1 MVLQLAS
8 NADGTRPL
16 LLPEDPSSY
25 EDRDILTYDEAMA
38 SKSPQPYITAEINAS
53 AFTEDLAV
61 FIVGRPD
68 QKLNDRSETYKNG
81 PLSPNTYYAVFLR
94 AFWSVSPQVKIIIPV
109 HVYIVC
115 IRPKKTIL
123 CRPNETTVTAYRV
136 LGVITLKV

>member
-25 EDRDILTYDEAMA
+25 EERDILTYDEAMA
-38 SKSPQPYITAEINAS
+38 SKSPQPYITAEIKAS
-53 AFTEDLAV
+53 AFTEDLTV

-81 PLSPNTYYAVFLR
+81 PLSPSTYYAVFLR
-94 AFWSVSPQVKIIIPV
+94 AFWSVSPQVKIIIPT
-109 HVYIVC
+109 C
-115 IRPKKTIL
+115 TL
-123 CRPNETTVTAYRV
+123 FAY
-136 LGVITLKV
+136 GQKNNTL